1 MPARAALYERG
12 IEFARSR
19 VDAATF
25 EALWD
30 AGASLSYEHVI
41 EVAIADD
48 EGASPA

>member
-12 IEFARSR
+12 IELARAR

-30 AGASLSYEHVI
+30 AGGSLSYEHAI
-41 EVAIADD
+41 EIAL
-48 EGASPA
+48 ASE